1 MPPAR
6 RFVPANEHVVGRV
19 EEEDALGRAELLQLV
34 ERGREVGEEVAGA
47 DVDDERVPGRRLAA
61 GRELG
66 DLADQHGR
74 QVVDDEVAEVL
85 EHARRFRP
93 TRA

>member
-6 RFVPANEHVVGRV
+6 RFIPANEDVIGRV
-19 EEEDALGRAELLQLV
+19 EEQDALRRAELLQLV
-34 ERGREVGEEVAGA
+34 EGGRQVGEEVAGP
-47 DVDDERVPGRRLAA
+47 DVDHQRVPGRRLAA

-85 EHARRFRP
+85 ERVRRFRP
-93 TRA
+93 TRS